1 MIEYIHFSFISLSL
15 SLRGSTSI
23 LPSRQLY
30 IEQLHISTSELLV
43 SMHTTSQLPE
53 DLAVI
58 KKTLGFPLVQF
69 ESPIVLEGF
78 NKSHMLGTPVVFVD
92 SISKHYK
99 KVIKLYRF
107 PLMNNI
113 H

>member
-1 MIEYIHFSFISLSL
+1 M
-15 SLRGSTSI
+15 
-23 LPSRQLY
+23 
-30 IEQLHISTSELLV
+30 STSELLV

-107 PLMNNI
+107 HLMNNI